1 MHVSSTPREEM
12 QGGDMVTMMAR
23 TCKALSALQAQSQ
36 TLGILTCTPEACS
49 MKILSSQMIQESR
62 LTKGW

>member
-1 MHVSSTPREEM
+1 
-12 QGGDMVTMMAR
+12 MVTMMAR